1 MRRTSLAAG
10 VLYLLTFVSMPTLAM
25 FQPVRERAD
34 FILGAGSDTGVLWGA
49 ASEVVVALAG
59 IGTAVV
65 LFPIAKRQSE
75 TAALGFVASRIVEG
89 CLILVGVASV
99 LTLVTLRTDVAGTAD
114 ADRASLLTTGHTLGS
129 VYDGAFLLSQS
140 LAPVFNA
147 LCLGYVMYRSG
158 LVPRILP
165 TLGLLGAPLLLSADI
180 AVFFGV
186 IDRMSP
192 VAALAALPIAV
203 WEFSLGVYL
212 TVKGFKPSSP
222 LLMPQTAEG
231 AATPSRIPSP
241 RVGEAQAGERG
252 PALT

>member
-1 MRRTSLAAG
+1 MTITAPTPSLSRASPDPMRRTARAAG
-10 VLYLLTFVSMPTLAM
+10 ILYLLTFVSIPTLALYN
-25 FQPVRERAD
+25 PLRENAD
-34 FILGAGSDTGVLWGA
+34 FVLGVGSDTGVLVA
-49 ASEVVVALAG
+49 ALSEVVVALAG

-65 LFPIAKRQSE
+65 LFPVAKRQSE
-75 TAALGFVASRIVEG
+75 TAALGFVASRVVEG
-89 CLILVGVASV
+89 CLIIVGVASV
-99 LTLVTLRTDVAGTAD
+99 LTVVSLRHDLAGAAEADTA
-114 ADRASLLTTGHTLGS
+114 ALTTTGHTLGAF
-129 VYDGAFLLSQS
+129 YDGAFLLSQS

-165 TLGLLGAPLLLSADI
+165 TLGLLGAPLLLASDI

-212 TVKGFKPSSP
+212 TVRGFRPAAVAALRSGSGKPAVELS
-222 LLMPQTAEG
+222 A
-231 AATPSRIPSP
+231 
-241 RVGEAQAGERG
+241 
-252 PALT
+252 